1 MSENQSFIFLYR
13 GLVYPWKQIIYYDF
27 DKTMDQNLLFS
38 IIRQCEDRRANVR
51 GIVCDM
57 GNSKLLKQLKV
68 YSEQKHF
75 FMNPADDTRKV
86 FIFLDT
92 PHCFKNLRNH
102 CLDSNLCVTK
112 TNGNV
117 ITLTK
122 NHFLELVSKDQNDFK
137 HCPKLSLLHL
147 ECKGN
152 ERQRVKYAVQLF
164 SDTVAKAFKFLFGKK
179 YLELTEIISTID
191 AWFDVCNSRLKFHWK
206 KMKCAL
212 GVHES
217 EQIKSLKNMLELV
230 KQMTFGK
237 DKKSQRKK
245 PFQTGIIVSINSTL
259 DLYQALKNEGISYLL
274 TSRLNQDGLENF
286 FSQVRALGGNNSHPS
301 TVETINRIRTLCLT
315 KNVKSIV
322 NNSVVEMQ
330 DDDEFLSV
338 NLIDEL
344 DLDLPDNVYCKYQ
357 KNEIPELNVEARDYV
372 AGYITHKLKL
382 SASNDR
388 KPNSWISLKG
398 EGRLQEPNEKLKEI
412 VAKCDNIFD
421 QVLGKGLS
429 DLKNPLEK
437 LKTEILNQNPD
448 FPPQIVTLFCKVKF
462 YSRIKVLNVNLKLN
476 RMKNSVRSLKQMGQF
491 LN

>member
-1 MSENQSFIFLYR
+1 M
-13 GLVYPWKQIIYYDF
+13 
-27 DKTMDQNLLFS
+27 
-38 IIRQCEDRRANVR
+38 
-51 GIVCDM
+51 
-57 GNSKLLKQLKV
+57 
-68 YSEQKHF
+68 
-75 FMNPADDTRKV
+75 
-86 FIFLDT
+86 
-92 PHCFKNLRNH
+92 
-102 CLDSNLCVTK
+102 
-112 TNGNV
+112 
-117 ITLTK
+117 
-122 NHFLELVSKDQNDFK
+122 
-137 HCPKLSLLHL
+137 
-147 ECKGN
+147 
-152 ERQRVKYAVQLF
+152 
-164 SDTVAKAFKFLFGKK
+164 
-179 YLELTEIISTID
+179 
-191 AWFDVCNSRLKFHWK
+191 
-206 KMKCAL
+206 
-212 GVHES
+212 
-217 EQIKSLKNMLELV
+217 
-230 KQMTFGK
+230 
-237 DKKSQRKK
+237 
-245 PFQTGIIVSINSTL
+245 SINSTL
-259 DLYQALKNEGISYLL
+259 DLYQELKNEGISYLL

-344 DLDLPDNVYCKYQ
+344 DLDLPDNVHCKSQ

-398 EGRLQEPNEKLKEI
+398 EGRLKEPNEKLKEI
-412 VAKCDNIFD
+412 VAICDNIFD
-421 QVLGKGLS
+421 QVLGRGLS

-462 YSRIKVLNVNLKLN
+462 YSRIKVLNVNLKLS
-476 RMKNSVRSLKQMGQF
+476 RMKNSVRSLEQMGQF